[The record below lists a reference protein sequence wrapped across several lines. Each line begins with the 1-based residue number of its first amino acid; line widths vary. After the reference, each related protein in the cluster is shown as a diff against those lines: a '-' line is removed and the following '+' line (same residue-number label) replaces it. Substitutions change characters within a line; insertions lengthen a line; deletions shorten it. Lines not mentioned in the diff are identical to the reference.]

1 MRRASRIS
9 RSSSL
14 LLFSQYKSTRSVADI
29 WANGKKLHVQYSD
42 GSSKDM
48 DVPSSG
54 IQFSRIEYDSGYNH
68 GSHYTRDVESGEVLH
83 VIAPENRG
91 YIFYGW
97 IYNLS
102 ATAPRQP
109 N

>member
-91 YIFYGW
+91 YIFYVK
-97 IYNLS
+97 
-102 ATAPRQP
+102 
-109 N
+109 